1 MQPHVVC
8 GFPGVG
14 KSRMF
19 RSIQNQ
25 LYHTKS
31 IPDDTVIDLDTNG
44 YRGDPTFPVNYIRML
59 KCHLSTARIIFAATE
74 MPIIQQLINQE
85 IFHYRVYPHPS
96 LLDDYLIRYIDRGDS
111 FSSVRYFQKQWG
123 VLIRELRSIEDSYS
137 HPVELLWNET
147 VEDRFHFDGIN
158 LRLR

>member
-1 MQPHVVC
+1 
-8 GFPGVG
+8 
-14 KSRMF
+14 
-19 RSIQNQ
+19 
-25 LYHTKS
+25 
-31 IPDDTVIDLDTNG
+31 
-44 YRGDPTFPVNYIRML
+44 
-59 KCHLSTARIIFAATE
+59 